1 MAIGSLKDLY
11 FDELADLYDAET
23 QILRALARLAE
34 AARAPE
40 LRNAL
45 TRHYQESR
53 LHLERLELIFTH
65 WGERRRSRPCAGISG
80 IVQEADDRLHE
91 VTTDDARDAAIIG
104 AAQRIEH
111 YEIAAYGC
119 ARTYARRL
127 NRADE
132 ARLLQ
137 ETLNEEG
144 RADHRLTG
152 IAEAHVNDDARLESD
167 FATPAPTG
175 RLRFIRANH
184 ARDGVGKLPVRN
196 ETDDDLGTL
205 DGVVV
210 DSAERDRPRYAVVD
224 GGGLFS
230 HLRYLLPIDRLRLD
244 ESARVLR
251 VALDRAVAERYPA
264 FDPDE
269 FQTMNDSAQRAY
281 ETRILDQ
288 FPRTQTGDAQS
299 QLPPGEPEW
308 WMTGAWVTVPP
319 GRADQLTDEARS
331 FANEFYPNREQM
343 VAREDE
349 RTHPSRGADR
359 ATPPRRARV
368 RYD

>member
-23 QILRALARLAE
+23 QILRMLSRLAE

-40 LRNAL
+40 LRDAL
-45 TRHYQESR
+45 TRHYEESR

-65 WGERRRSRPCAGISG
+65 WGERKHSRPCAGVTG

-104 AAQRIEH
+104 AAQRVEH

-137 ETLNEEG
+137 ETLDEEG
-144 RADHRLTG
+144 RADHRLTE

-167 FATPAPTG
+167 FSRRAPTG
-175 RLRFIRANH
+175 RLRFIRVNERGAT
-184 ARDGVGKLPVRN
+184 GKLPIRN
-196 ETDDDLGTL
+196 ETDEDLGTL

-210 DSAERDRPRYAVVD
+210 DSADRDRPRYAVVD

-230 HLRYLLPIDRLRLD
+230 HFRYLLPIDWLRRD
-244 ESARVLR
+244 PSARVLR

-281 ETRILDQ
+281 ETRILDL

-299 QLPPGEPEW
+299 QRPPGEPEW

-331 FANEFYPNREQM
+331 FANEFYPNREHM
-343 VAREDE
+343 VAREGVAKRSPRDAE
-349 RTHPSRGADR
+349 RVTSTNRDK
-359 ATPPRRARV
+359 V
-368 RYD
+368 R